1 MMARIGDPVGE
12 SQSEILDGEA
22 LTTCMS
28 GFVEVYI
35 SCLGVLATDR
45 ELKWFPKYLI

>member
-22 LTTCMS
+22 LTTWWS
-28 GFVEVYI
+28 EFVGSLHLMLRSV
-35 SCLGVLATDR
+35 S
-45 ELKWFPKYLI
+45 